1 MIIYSIELEN
11 FRQFRGCHHLD
22 FSIDNDK
29 NVTVVMGENGSGKT
43 TLEQAFTWCL
53 YGKTTFKDK
62 QLLNREVCN
71 TMPIGTTEQVKVEMV
86 VHTNNAEFCIRR
98 RQTVTKKSASKHVS
112 SLDDFNVK
120 RRNANGDWEDVGK
133 RLQADSIVAEM
144 LPEKLSGFFFFDGE
158 RIDKMSEDLLQKRKS
173 DDFKEAVRALVGL
186 NTLQAAMD
194 RFGPD
199 NRMKTVAGKLKSE
212 MDDEGEGKIAELST
226 EINSLVLNIENN
238 QNEQQ
243 KIVEML
249 DNVKKMLLDKE
260 FELKN
265 MQDSINNGVQY
276 AKYQQK
282 IVNEEKQQVADESEC
297 LKYFSKHIF
306 RVLLLPLYKMA
317 LTEIKDAGKIDMGI
331 PHIHS
336 KTIEFLLNRGKCIC
350 GSDLH
355 KNGECVKNLQELMYT
370 LPPHSLGNMI
380 GNFIKDIK
388 INSRNADGSVEHFMQ
403 LVQNALCHDER
414 IAEYHNE
421 IKLLESKLPDQ
432 ERVATL
438 NRAKKDLETEQ
449 RKLQNDLGIC
459 RENIGR
465 CKQEQE
471 RLERKRNT
479 IISSSKRNK
488 INKLYYE
495 YAMAVYQ
502 ELKSDYEAK
511 EIATRENLE
520 QVINDIFAKIYDNQ
534 IGITINNDYSVST
547 YLTDGSIGNDDLEKN
562 TAQSYAVIFAFIAG
576 IIKMHIE
583 GKKAELEPDV
593 AENDDINQNDGL
605 PLVMDAPLS
614 AFDKDRIKRIC
625 EELPKIAK
633 QIIIFIK
640 DTDGDIAEEHM
651 TNIIGKKWLIKADSQ
666 TSSKILERN

>member
-1 MIIYSIELEN
+1 MIIHSIELEN

-186 NTLQAAMD
+186 NTLQEAMD

-199 NRMKTVAGKLKSE
+199 SKKKTVTGKLKSE
-212 MDDEGEGKIAELST
+212 MADDGEGKIAELST
-226 EINSLVLNIENN
+226 EIDSLTFDIENN
-238 QNEQQ
+238 QKEQQ

-249 DNVKKMLLDKE
+249 DNVKRMLLDKE
-260 FELKN
+260 IELKN

-282 IVNEEKQQVADESEC
+282 ILNEEKQQVADEAEC

-306 RVLLLPLYKMA
+306 RILLLPLYKMA

-355 KNGECVKNLQELMYT
+355 QNAECVKNLQALMYA
-370 LPPHSLGNMI
+370 LPPHSIGNMI
-380 GNFIKDIK
+380 GNFLKDIK
-388 INSRNADGSVEHFMQ
+388 NNSRNTDGSVEHFMQ

-414 IAEYHNE
+414 IAEYYNE
-421 IKLLESKLPDQ
+421 IKLLESKLPDK

-438 NRAKKDLETEQ
+438 NRAKKELETEQ
-449 RKLQNDLGIC
+449 HKLQNELGIC

-465 CKQEQE
+465 FKQEQE

-479 IISSSKRNK
+479 IITSNKRNK

-502 ELKSDYEAK
+502 DLKSDYEAK
-511 EIATRENLE
+511 ETATRDNLE

-534 IGITINNDYSVST
+534 IGITINDDYSVST
-547 YLTDGSIGNDDLEKN
+547 YLTDSYIGNDDLEKN

-576 IIKMHIE
+576 IIKLHLD
-583 GKKAELEPDV
+583 GKKEDSKFDKGQGV
-593 AENDDINQNDGL
+593 YISQNDGL

-651 TNIIGKKWLIKADSQ
+651 NNIIGKKWLIKADSQ

>member
-1 MIIYSIELEN
+1 
-11 FRQFRGCHHLD
+11 
-22 FSIDNDK
+22 
-29 NVTVVMGENGSGKT
+29 
-43 TLEQAFTWCL
+43 
-53 YGKTTFKDK
+53 
-62 QLLNREVCN
+62 
-71 TMPIGTTEQVKVEMV
+71 
-86 VHTNNAEFCIRR
+86 
-98 RQTVTKKSASKHVS
+98 
-112 SLDDFNVK
+112 
-120 RRNANGDWEDVGK
+120 
-133 RLQADSIVAEM
+133 M

-199 NRMKTVAGKLKSE
+199 NRMKTVTGKLKSE

-226 EINSLVLNIENN
+226 EINSLALNIENN

-282 IVNEEKQQVADESEC
+282 IITEEKQQVADESEC

-317 LTEIKDAGKIDMGI
+317 LIEIKGAGKIDMGI

-355 KNGECVKNLQELMYT
+355 QNVECLKNLQALMYT

-380 GNFIKDIK
+380 GSFLKDIK
-388 INSRNADGSVEHFMQ
+388 NNSRNTDGSVEHFMQ
-403 LVQNALCHDER
+403 LVKNALCHDER

-421 IKLLESKLPDQ
+421 IKLLESKLPNQ

-449 RKLQNDLGIC
+449 RKLQNELGIC
-459 RENIGR
+459 KENIGR
-465 CKQEQE
+465 FKQEQE
-471 RLERKRNT
+471 RLERKRNN

-520 QVINDIFAKIYDNQ
+520 QVINEIFAKIYDNQ
-534 IGITINNDYSVST
+534 IGLTINDDYSVST
-547 YLTDGSIGNDDLEKN
+547 YLMDNAIGDGDLEKN

-583 GKKAELEPDV
+583 GKKAEIKSDV
-593 AENDDINQNDGL
+593 TDNADVKENDGL

>member
-1 MIIYSIELEN
+1 MIIQSIDVEN
-11 FRQFRGCHHLD
+11 FRQFRGHHHLD
-22 FSIDNDK
+22 FSIDSDK

-53 YGKTTFKDK
+53 YGRTTFKDK
-62 QLLNREVCN
+62 QLLNREVHN
-71 TMPIGTTEQVKVEMV
+71 SMSIGATEQVKVEMIV
-86 VHTNNAEFCIRR
+86 RTNNDEYFIRR
-98 RQTVTKKSASKHVS
+98 RQIITKKSALRYIPS
-112 SLDDFNVK
+112 SDDFNVK
-120 RRNANGDWEDVGK
+120 RRNENGDWEDIGK

-173 DDFKEAVRALVGL
+173 GDFKEAVRALVGL

-199 NRMKTVAGKLKSE
+199 SKKTTVTGKLKSE
-212 MDDEGEGKIAELST
+212 MDDEGEEKISDLSD
-226 EINSLVLNIENN
+226 EIERLTLDIERN
-238 QNEQQ
+238 QGEQQ
-243 KIVEML
+243 KIVAML
-249 DNVKKMLLDKE
+249 DNVNKILVDKD
-260 FELKN
+260 FELKS
-265 MQDSINNGVQY
+265 MQDSINNGAQY
-276 AKYQQK
+276 EKYQQK
-282 IVNEEKQQVADESEC
+282 VVTEEKQQVADEAEC

-306 RVLLLPLYKMA
+306 RILLLPLYKLA
-317 LTEIKDAGKIDMGI
+317 LTEVKDAGKIDMGI

-355 KNGECVKNLQELMYT
+355 QNSECVKNLQELMYA
-370 LPPHSLGNMI
+370 LPPHSIGNMI
-380 GNFIKDIK
+380 GNFLKDIK
-388 INSRNADGSVEHFMQ
+388 NNSRNTDGSVEHFMQ

-414 IAEYHNE
+414 IAEYYNE
-421 IKLLESKLPDQ
+421 IKLLENKLPDK

-438 NRAKKDLETEQ
+438 NRAKKDLETE
-449 RKLQNDLGIC
+449 RHKLQNELGIC

-465 CKQEQE
+465 FKQEQE

-479 IISSSKRNK
+479 IINSSKRNK

-502 ELKSDYEAK
+502 ELKSDYEVK
-511 EIATRENLE
+511 ETATRDNLE
-520 QVINDIFAKIYDNQ
+520 RTINDIFAKIYDNQ
-534 IGITINNDYSVST
+534 IGITINDDYSVST
-547 YLTDGSIGNDDLEKN
+547 YLTDSSISNDDLEKN

-576 IIKMHIE
+576 IIKLHLD
-583 GKKAELEPDV
+583 GKKEDSKFDKGQGVSIA
-593 AENDDINQNDGL
+593 QNDGL

-651 TNIIGKKWLIKADSQ
+651 NNIIGKKWLIKADSQ